1 MRFKGIHYLNE
12 PVIFDGIFAIM
23 RPFMKEKI
31 LQRVSIVC
39 VFIISHAISRECKTL
54 VILPCT
60 GRSIDSDGVEFYVE
74 LSLQGS
80 MEFL

>member
-31 LQRVSIVC
+31 LQRVSIFC
-39 VFIISHAISRECKTL
+39 VFTISPAISRIQDIGNT
-54 VILPCT
+54 
-60 GRSIDSDGVEFYVE
+60 
-74 LSLQGS
+74 SLHWQQHCYWWCS
-80 MEFL
+80 QAT